1 MTFRIEGMRE
11 LERALEEIGTRS
23 TQVAITQRAL
33 RRAAQPMVDMAKRY
47 APIDEGDLEASIKI
61 GTRATGEVGRAAYAA
76 TIKQSYDAAKAAG
89 AVWDEAAARGAAVDA
104 MRTARR
110 AFKAINPPAILYM
123 GPTRE
128 IWYAKFVEFGTKP
141 HVNGG
146 KFAGSKHPGT
156 APDPFLRPAFD
167 AEAQSTI
174 DRLAPLIWAE
184 IQKHTARQARRG
196 R

>member
-1 MTFRIEGMRE
+1 MKFKIEGMPE
-11 LERALEEIGTRS
+11 LERALEEIGTRA
-23 TQVAITQRAL
+23 TQVAITRRAL
-33 RRAAQPMVDMAKRY
+33 QRAAQPMVEMARRY
-47 APIDEGDLEASIKI
+47 APVDEGDLEASIRI
-61 GTRATGEVGRAAYAA
+61 STRATGEVGRAAYAA
-76 TIKQSYDAAKAAG
+76 TMRETGGDKA
-89 AVWDEAAARGAAVDA
+89 AAVDA

-123 GPTRE
+123 GPTRN

-167 AEAQSTI
+167 AEARPTI
-174 DRLAPLIWAE
+174 DRLAAMIWAE
-184 IQKHTARQARRG
+184 IQKTAARRAKRG